1 VLAGLIADEDRTTA
15 SRVPGLG
22 DLPMLGRLFSNQ
34 RDERNK
40 TEIVLLITP
49 RVLRSDAT
57 RQPAQTEFRGGTE
70 NTIGGGLAA
79 APFAPA
85 MEQMQPPALPPA
97 LKSSADGCRGP
108 ADAVLPC
115 PFRRS
120 HHRRRR
126 ASKPS
131 CSHDAATASA

>member
-1 VLAGLIADEDRTTA
+1 
-15 SRVPGLG
+15 
-22 DLPMLGRLFSNQ
+22 MLGRLFSNQ

-85 MEQMQPPALPPA
+85 MEQMQPPALPAGTQVEPLMDTVA
-97 LKSSADGCRGP
+97 P
-108 ADAVLPC
+108 PDAVPAV
-115 PFRRS
+115 P
-120 HHRRRR
+120 
-126 ASKPS
+126 
-131 CSHDAATASA
+131 DAVPAMPVPQIPPPPAQGE